1 MCMCLTQPV
10 AVVHPFQA
18 QSLHVTRSE
27 FVRAI
32 FAFCSL
38 LIEVS
43 DSPMIFVMFRTV
55 ARSVDLPTSS
65 WTAGMSSV
73 L

>member
-1 MCMCLTQPV
+1 M
-10 AVVHPFQA
+10 
-18 QSLHVTRSE
+18 TRSE

-65 WTAGMSSV
+65 WTAGISSV
-73 L
+73 I